1 MDADLGARAD
11 GCAGGFREPAE
22 GDLRR
27 RKQVRARGRRPRT
40 GTAGRTIRAH
50 SRPRQ
55 RWQRQRRALIAV
67 TVRPSGAGPPRHAP
81 MKLDEC
87 QRAYWRRNLT
97 LTLTLLSVWFGVTF
111 IGGYYARELNSLSF
125 MGFPLGF
132 YLFAQGSLLNYL
144 VIIVI
149 YVFAMNRLDRQF
161 RVDTRN

>member
-1 MDADLGARAD
+1 
-11 GCAGGFREPAE
+11 
-22 GDLRR
+22 
-27 RKQVRARGRRPRT
+27 
-40 GTAGRTIRAH
+40 
-50 SRPRQ
+50 
-55 RWQRQRRALIAV
+55 
-67 TVRPSGAGPPRHAP
+67 

-111 IGGYYARELNSLSF
+111 IGGYFARELNTLSF

-132 YLFAQGSLLNYL
+132 YLFAQGSLLIYL

-161 RVDTRN
+161 RIDTRN

>member
-1 MDADLGARAD
+1 
-11 GCAGGFREPAE
+11 
-22 GDLRR
+22 
-27 RKQVRARGRRPRT
+27 
-40 GTAGRTIRAH
+40 
-50 SRPRQ
+50 
-55 RWQRQRRALIAV
+55 
-67 TVRPSGAGPPRHAP
+67 
-81 MKLDEC
+81 MKLDER

-132 YLFAQGSLLNYL
+132 YLFAQGSLLIYL

>member
-1 MDADLGARAD
+1 
-11 GCAGGFREPAE
+11 
-22 GDLRR
+22 
-27 RKQVRARGRRPRT
+27 
-40 GTAGRTIRAH
+40 
-50 SRPRQ
+50 
-55 RWQRQRRALIAV
+55 
-67 TVRPSGAGPPRHAP
+67 
-81 MKLDEC
+81 MKLDER

-111 IGGYYARELNSLSF
+111 IGGYYARELNALSF

-132 YLFAQGSLLNYL
+132 YLFAQGSLLIYL

>member
-1 MDADLGARAD
+1 
-11 GCAGGFREPAE
+11 
-22 GDLRR
+22 
-27 RKQVRARGRRPRT
+27 
-40 GTAGRTIRAH
+40 
-50 SRPRQ
+50 
-55 RWQRQRRALIAV
+55 
-67 TVRPSGAGPPRHAP
+67 
-81 MKLDEC
+81 MKLDDR

-111 IGGYYARELNSLSF
+111 IGGYYARELNALSF

-132 YLFAQGSLLNYL
+132 YLFAQGSLLIYL

>member
-1 MDADLGARAD
+1 
-11 GCAGGFREPAE
+11 
-22 GDLRR
+22 
-27 RKQVRARGRRPRT
+27 
-40 GTAGRTIRAH
+40 
-50 SRPRQ
+50 
-55 RWQRQRRALIAV
+55 
-67 TVRPSGAGPPRHAP
+67 

-132 YLFAQGSLLNYL
+132 YLFAQGSLLIYL